1 MKSKFI
7 LALAMVGS
15 VAFASY
21 ADGYQDGV
29 EYFQAGQED
38 NAEIVLKKTFNEA
51 NTDKAVANYYLGRI
65 TLNKGDK
72 AGADKYFDQG
82 IQANP
87 EYPYNYIGKGAVA
100 LKNNNKDAAEDFF
113 KQAEKIDKK
122 DAKIKV
128 DIARAYYN
136 ADKVVYEK
144 QWRKYIADAKKKDKK
159 ESSIY
164 IFEGDVFADDG
175 KYGDSAGYYEMA
187 ISFDEERP
195 IAYVKYANTYFR
207 INPEVA
213 ISKLSEIVEKN
224 PHSALAQRELAEKYY
239 ENNQWTMAAQQ
250 YKNVVDNP
258 NHFPK
263 DEQRYVVLL
272 YFDKKYEESSRL
284 AKAQLVKNPKAFLM
298 KRMLFLNAAA
308 LKNYQEA
315 ETLAIDFFQS
325 AGKDDLFSSNDYT
338 TYGDVLKELGKQIES
353 LEAYTKAVE
362 INPDKIELLKELSSQ
377 YSSAAFDARTQND
390 TIKTAEYYHKAAD
403 LFQKFI
409 DKGEY
414 STNDLFVLAGRYQ
427 NVLST
432 AIDSVQQEAAFNKA
446 IEVIDKVLERVPDD
460 YRIMQRKARIQLSKE
475 ANDRSN
481 GLAMESYKKLEEMVK
496 ANAEMDANKK
506 NDVLKEAYNYY
517 GSVYLAQKDMAAAV
531 AAYEQYLTLEPE
543 NEVLKEYIA
552 NLKEKIE
559 D

>member
-432 AIDSVQQEAAFNKA
+432 AVDSVQQEAAFNKA

-543 NEVLKEYIA
+543 NEALKEYIA

>member
-496 ANAEMDANKK
+496 ANDEMDANKK

-543 NEVLKEYIA
+543 NEALKEYIA